1 MIQFLAPAALCG
13 FSHISECLLTHR
25 HWPWMQYH
33 CGLCTHCTRK
43 TNHFSIVTWF
53 SSSHISKNE
62 IRSLAAT
69 LHKKHVELIPRSLP
83 TPLFSKTS
91 LSGHVPLVFFLS
103 HYTTLQHGVLK
114 NILKSCDNFSTCLRS
129 PIQSENH
136 FSEADESLVQ
146 RPERR
151 GLDLTTASVYLLLQS
166 WLSSFFACPTF
177 KWIVACMWLCHFF
190 PLPIPFCIVQLWEAD
205 WVERFLRA

>member
-1 MIQFLAPAALCG
+1 
-13 FSHISECLLTHR
+13 
-25 HWPWMQYH
+25 MQYR
-33 CGLCTHCTRK
+33 CGLCTRCTRK

-177 KWIVACMWLCHFF
+177 KWIVACM
-190 PLPIPFCIVQLWEAD
+190 
-205 WVERFLRA
+205 